1 MSIVVKQR
9 ANVYTVM
16 LVVSFLC
23 LSLGCLFLYF
33 EMQNYA
39 GTGADPAWKVP
50 SDLKP
55 Q

>member
-1 MSIVVKQR
+1 MSTAVKQR

-23 LSLGCLFLYF
+23 LTLGCLFLYF

-39 GTGADPAWKVP
+39 GTGSDPAWKVP
-50 SDLKP
+50 SELKS